1 MNAFEIFGNP
11 IKVLPFVGICVFRI
25 KIRKSNDLFVKLSLD
40 CRGLKYI
47 VIVIRTFTN
56 GGDVSLFK
64 NTLEHVVELI
74 TVWLIL

>member
-11 IKVLPFVGICVFRI
+11 IKVIPFVGICVFRI
-25 KIRKSNDLFVKLSLD
+25 KIRKCNDLFVKLSLD

-47 VIVIRTFTN
+47 AIIISDLQMVEML
-56 GGDVSLFK
+56 LFK

-74 TVWLIL
+74 TAWLIL